1 MSTPFTCPSCQQAIS
16 AEVPPGTQVQC
27 PLCNQVVTVPGP
39 AGPTAD
45 AGVQGVAPGGPTSP
59 SGGPPVLLDYA
70 GPTGGPTRQ
79 GLAIAALVCG
89 IVGLLGFCTGGL
101 AVPAGIVGLILGI
114 VALVK
119 IKRKPAVY
127 RGRGMAIAG
136 ICTGGASLLI
146 VPLMIAIL
154 LPALGRARVGG
165 SKRTVC
171 QANMR
176 GIGQA
181 LYIYAQDDGM
191 FPEKGADWQARLVN
205 ACTAAPKQFLCP
217 SDTGGSGSSYYYV
230 PGYGDNSDPAQI
242 ILYEDPTIHGGRG
255 GNILYQDGHVAF
267 VKSPQY
273 EKEINAITLPDGT
286 TWAPHKGR

>member
-1 MSTPFTCPSCQQAIS
+1 
-16 AEVPPGTQVQC
+16 
-27 PLCNQVVTVPGP
+27 
-39 AGPTAD
+39 
-45 AGVQGVAPGGPTSP
+45 
-59 SGGPPVLLDYA
+59 
-70 GPTGGPTRQ
+70 
-79 GLAIAALVCG
+79 
-89 IVGLLGFCTGGL
+89 
-101 AVPAGIVGLILGI
+101 VPAGIVGLILGI

-136 ICTGGASLLI
+136 ICTGGASLAI
-146 VPLMIAIL
+146 VPLMISIM
-154 LPALGRARVGG
+154 LPALSRAREL

-171 QANMR
+171 AANMR

-181 LYIYAQDDGM
+181 LLIYAQDDGM

-205 ACTAAPKQFLCP
+205 AGIVMPTQFLCP
-217 SDTGGSGSSYYYV
+217 SDTRVSGSLFYYV
-230 PGYGDNSDPAQI
+230 PGYGDDSDPAQI
-242 ILYEDPTIHGGRG
+242 ILYEDPTIHGGEG

-286 TWAPHKGR
+286 PWAPHKGR